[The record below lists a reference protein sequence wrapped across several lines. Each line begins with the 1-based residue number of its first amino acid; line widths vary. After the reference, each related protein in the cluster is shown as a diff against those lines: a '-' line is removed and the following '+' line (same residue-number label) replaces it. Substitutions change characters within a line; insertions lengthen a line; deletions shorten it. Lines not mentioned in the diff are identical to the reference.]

1 MSKLVPNP
9 GHEDELQLLS
19 TAGDFAG
26 DFLKKDGSNALGIV
40 ITRDGS
46 GVATS
51 WTVGSITYTAT
62 YSGEFMTSYTDGTS
76 TWTISRNANNQVTG
90 VTVT

>member
-1 MSKLVPNP
+1 MKIVKNPVHKQKLQYV
-9 GHEDELQLLS
+9 S
-19 TAGDFAG
+19 TTSDFAG
-26 DFLKKDGSNALGIV
+26 DFLKLDGSNALGIS

-46 GVATS
+46 GVATD
-51 WTVGSITYTAT
+51 WTVGEVTYTAT